1 MIDRSIEA
9 SLGRH
14 PHIACV
20 GGKVYV
26 CVGYTFTAVVGLTK
40 NGDTA
45 GNLHSGLFRTDSSAD
60 AYADCREACGI
71 LHAHAAAWNTSA
83 GLWLWSR
90 NHNP

>member
-1 MIDRSIEA
+1 MDELPVTHPKIDQSIET

-26 CVGYTFTAVVGLTK
+26 CVGHTFRTVVGLTK

-60 AYADCREACGI
+60 AYADCREACGVST
-71 LHAHAAAWNTSA
+71 LPNC
-83 GLWLWSR
+83 LR
-90 NHNP
+90 VKK